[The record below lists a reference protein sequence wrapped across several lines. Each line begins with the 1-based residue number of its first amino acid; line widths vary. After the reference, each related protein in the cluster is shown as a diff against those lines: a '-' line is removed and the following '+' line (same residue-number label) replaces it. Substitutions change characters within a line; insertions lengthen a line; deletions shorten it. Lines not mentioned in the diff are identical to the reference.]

1 MHGQQSIKILNTGY
15 LMGTG
20 AVKTTEIRRRP
31 EAQINMNS
39 PVHGGSVY
47 AVIYDRRIGV
57 RFAIGE

>member
-1 MHGQQSIKILNTGY
+1 
-15 LMGTG
+15 MGTG